1 MALEIRQFPCLS
13 DNYGF
18 LIRCSE
24 TGETA
29 CVDTPEAAV
38 ILEEAQ
44 TLDWPIRSVWNTHHH
59 WDHAGG
65 NTAIR
70 EATGARIVA
79 PKAEAATI
87 GHVDQ
92 AVSPG
97 DTVRLGSLDAKV
109 LDVGGHTLGHVAYW
123 FEEAGVAFVG
133 DSLFALGCGR
143 MFEGTPQ
150 QMQAGL
156 ARLRALPPETV
167 IYCAHEY
174 TQANARFA
182 LSVDPDNPALQSYA
196 RRVDELRADDK
207 PTVPTV
213 LAAECEANPFLRW
226 DDDALRARLGLPSAS
241 DAEVFAEL
249 RRRKDVF

>member
-1 MALEIRQFPCLS
+1 MALEIRQFPCLQ
-13 DNYGF
+13 DNYGY

-29 CVDTPEAAV
+29 VIDTPEAAV

-44 TLDWPIRSVWNTHHH
+44 TLDWPISAIWNTHHH

-70 EATGARIVA
+70 EATGARVVA
-79 PKAEAATI
+79 PKAETATI

-92 AVSPG
+92 PVIAG
-97 DTVRLGSLDAKV
+97 DVVTLGELTAQV
-109 LDVGGHTLGHVAYW
+109 IDVGGHTLGHVAYW

-143 MFEGTPQ
+143 MFEGTPR

-156 ARLRALPPETV
+156 ARLRNLPPETV

-196 RRVDELRADDK
+196 RRVDEWRAQGQ
-207 PTVPTV
+207 PTIPTV

-226 DDDALRARLGLPSAS
+226 DDDALRARLGLQTAS

-249 RRRKDVF
+249 RRRKDAF